1 MQRKRDPYKVVVL
14 GEGKLS
20 HSDSQINLLT
30 ARVGKSSLTL
40 KYCKNEFDEQQA
52 STVDATFQNKE
63 VDISGERYFINL
75 WDTAGQE
82 KYHALN
88 QMYYRG
94 AHGAVLVYDVTDKD
108 SFTKI

>member
-1 MQRKRDPYKVVVL
+1 MIHSRSSSLVKVTAL
-14 GEGKLS
+14 ILKL
-20 HSDSQINLLT
+20 I

-40 KYCKNEFDEQQA
+40 KFCKNEFDENQT

-63 VDISGERYFINL
+63 VDIAGEKYFINL

-88 QMYYRG
+88 QMYYRQASG
-94 AHGAVLVYDVTDKD
+94 ALLVYDITDKD